1 MQRLRVDVWSDL
13 ACPWCYIVKR
23 RLEAAL
29 ARFPDR
35 ERVDIVWR
43 SFELDVGA
51 SQTSQ
56 PAGSLLPRL
65 ARKYRA
71 SLAEIEHM
79 LQRMTVTAAAAGI
92 ETRFD
97 RARPGSTFDA
107 HRLLHHARALGRQ
120 SALKER
126 LFRAYFTDGAALCD
140 HGALARL
147 AGEVGLDVTEARAV
161 LASDAYRRDV
171 RADEDLAR
179 HLGINGVPFLVID
192 GRPGISGARPIEAL
206 LAALTTAWADAS
218 VGDACGPDGCA

>member
-1 MQRLRVDVWSDL
+1 MQRLRVDIWSDL
-13 ACPWCYIVKR
+13 ACPWCYVGKR

-43 SFELDVGA
+43 SFEIDAAA
-51 SQTSQ
+51 SPSE

-65 ARKYRA
+65 ARKFRA

-79 LQRMTVTAAAAGI
+79 LQRMTATAAADGLDM
-92 ETRFD
+92 RFD
-97 RARPGSTFDA
+97 RVRPGSTFDA

-120 SALKER
+120 SALEER

-179 HLGINGVPFLVID
+179 HLGIKGVPFLVID
-192 GRPGISGARPIEAL
+192 GRGGISGARPIEAL

-218 VGDACGPDGCA
+218 VGDACSPDSCA